1 MNRTKQLFIGLL
13 LLSGICMSCS
23 MEENMEPVRPGLPS
37 GEAFPDSVYFILE
50 NPTPQ
55 TRVTYADAIHSDFE
69 KEDTVGCFALDADL
83 NVISESTK
91 NARYRVSV
99 HTNVETG
106 EDRRFLAPISDED
119 DLPRNDSYKYLFYYP
134 YDKNVKELSDLQKYS
149 HMILANQNQREK
161 YEASDLLWDI
171 CAPDPTLHCVFVKMD
186 HAMSNVIVEVEPS
199 LIKEG
204 TVPTLLSRPK
214 GVRQLNLVRGSLEE
228 MENNLDAESYLLVD
242 DTQDI
247 IMWEFGRA
255 NSGNYM
261 FRAIVPS
268 NHVITPGTTILSIVN
283 PEGVTK
289 RYKTSMN
296 MSSIS
301 FKPGRNYYLNV
312 VEKHDY
318 VAPEIGDDET
328 WVYDVLDPETGQP
341 VGLLCR
347 EYLHYQPGNT
357 YQNPDKITGT
367 PYNDGKSRYI
377 SSQAWVFYKL
387 KSSGVPELNTGY
399 VLRFIYDVRYND
411 SQHDPNTI
419 GYWPDPHRKVYDTGV
434 GLFTPEHGHDWVA
447 NNGAKNNYEGDYGR
461 SSDEFVERYMHG
473 GTIKWN
479 GSQNIISDF
488 VLPVDKEGN
497 PINITNAQSLQGHIA
512 IIDGEVS
519 LCYKEMG
526 DKPDHKVGIL
536 SPHYLVDRRLSR
548 TKAVEERLYPLV
560 KIGYN
565 QFWMSRVLRTTTQID
580 GTPIKNYNLANGTP
594 GVSLP
599 TSISDIGPGYVY
611 ASLTGLDSSG
621 TEGEKRDV
629 YDPYNQYNVQE
640 RENYMIPPMYNLL
653 TFSGSGMLPV
663 SSYSH
668 AEYSLPTPTDINILM
683 KYLGWNLGK
692 KLMTRGGRTRE
703 ETNIFKETAFSALLN
718 GKFFTQNANSHG
730 ANICGFDLRPEGY
743 LGQNGFVGIGEY
755 SAFLLMRDDDES
767 NPQINGYLF
776 NFPYYLQFTNPDPDS
791 LYGRE
796 DIMIRLRDEP
806 SAKYFAPVRFF
817 MHFDVQDDN
826 GGNAVQSV
834 LRSMQSLSNKAPSE
848 DAFECRD
855 VYIGLDAVE

>member
-1 MNRTKQLFIGLL
+1 
-13 LLSGICMSCS
+13 
-23 MEENMEPVRPGLPS
+23 MEPVRPGLPS

-50 NPTPQ
+50 DPTPQ
-55 TRVTYADAIHSDFE
+55 TRVIYADAIHSDFE

-204 TVPTLLSRPK
+204 TVPTLLGRPK

-228 MENNLDAESYLLVD
+228 MENNLDDVSYLLVD

-283 PEGVTK
+283 TKGVTK
-289 RYKTSMN
+289 KYKTSMN
-296 MSSIS
+296 MSKIS

-347 EYLHYQPGNT
+347 EYLHFQPGKET
-357 YQNPDKITGT
+357 FDTDIPTGT
-367 PYNDGKSRYI
+367 PYSGTEGNSKYI

-387 KSSGVPELNTGY
+387 RASGEPNLDEGY
-399 VLRFIYDVRYND
+399 VLRFVYDVVYAGD
-411 SQHDPNTI
+411 
-419 GYWPDPHRKVYDTGV
+419 GLWPYPFEGIPKG
-434 GLFTPEHGHDWVA
+434 GFFTPKHGHAWTRNIDGNDLWDAPGVWGTDSKDHEDYFMHSGKITWDGS
-447 NNGAKNNYEGDYGR
+447 NNK
-461 SSDEFVERYMHG
+461 
-473 GTIKWN
+473 
-479 GSQNIISDF
+479 ISWF
-488 VLPVDKEGN
+488 TLPDAE
-497 PINITNAQSLQGHIA
+497 ITNEDAENNGHIA
-512 IIDGEVS
+512 IPLNGDPY
-519 LCYKEMG
+519 LCYNAITDEA
-526 DKPDHKVGIL
+526 PHKIGIL
-536 SPHYLVDRRLSR
+536 SPHYLVDRRVGKQR
-548 TKAVEERLYPLV
+548 GVEERLYPLV

-565 QFWMSRVLRTTTQID
+565 QFWMSSDLRAATQVD
-580 GTPIKNYNLANGTP
+580 GSALVNYN
-594 GVSLP
+594 S
-599 TSISDIGPGYVY
+599 SGPALDFPVNRGDMAAGYVF
-611 ASLTGLDSSG
+611 SFKETFDNDIPNKHSS
-621 TEGEKRDV
+621 
-629 YDPYNQYNVQE
+629 YDPYNQLDASV
-640 RENYMIPPMYNLL
+640 REQHKVAPMYNFLVL
-653 TFSGSGMLPV
+653 EGAGMVPRSFYGV
-663 SSYSH
+663 
-668 AEYSLPTPTDINILM
+668 AEYCMPSWHDM
-683 KYLGWNLGK
+683 ESMHKYVGWGFNGK
-692 KLMTRGGRTRE
+692 IATRGIRE
-703 ETNIFKETAFSALLN
+703 RKYANNRVWLESEWDAYLN
-718 GKFFTQNANSHG
+718 GKYVDTRSSDNMHKYN
-730 ANICGFDLRPEGY
+730 ANICGFDLRPEGVVNNGTMFQIGLRSGIML
-743 LGQNGFVGIGEY
+743 LGGVNDPTAEYIYSWTHQDVTNPESGFV
-755 SAFLLMRDDDES
+755 
-767 NPQINGYLF
+767 
-776 NFPYYLQFTNPDPDS
+776 S
-791 LYGRE
+791 LEG
-796 DIMIRLRDEP
+796 DTFIRVQTTIDTRP
-806 SAKYFAPVRFF
+806 TYFAPLRFF
-817 MHFDVQDDN
+817 LKFN
-826 GGNAVQSV
+826 GQADSGGISV
-834 LRSMQSLSNKAPSE
+834 SSLAKGARTKSPTAPVE
-848 DAFECRD
+848 TRD
-855 VYIGLDAVE
+855 VYIGVEAVDQVQD